1 MKKLLIPLCALLC
14 AACCQKPAE
23 KSVVAVIPQPAEAYL
38 FEGSFDLSGA
48 TFSVSPLLGEAA
60 AARVAEFAQN
70 LSLASGK
77 ESALVKGKAAISFK
91 YEDDLDPEEY
101 EIEVK
106 KKGIEVE
113 ASGLNGCIYAI
124 ETLKQLLPVQIYTSE
139 VAPEAS
145 WSLQC
150 MKIEDKPRF
159 GYRGVHLDCARHFF
173 SVDEVKKYIDV
184 MVMYKLNR
192 LHWHLTDDQGW
203 RFQVDAYPE
212 LTKVGAFR
220 KGTMIGR
227 DWGSCDNVPY
237 GGFYTKDEL
246 RDVVAYAAER
256 GVTIVPEIDMPGHM
270 VAALTSYP
278 ELGCTGGPYEVW
290 TQWGISDD
298 VLCIGN
304 PKTLEFLDTV
314 FDELCDIFPSEY
326 IHIGGDECPKVRWAQ
341 CPKCQAKIA
350 ELNIP
355 EDAPYAKEFYLQ
367 SYVTKHIEEHL
378 AAKGRKIIGWDEI
391 LEGDVSSS
399 ATIMSWRGTKG
410 GEEAVKKGH
419 QVIMTPNSYFY
430 IDYYQTAN
438 PKANREP
445 LGIGGYVSVN
455 KVYSFEPTTDDM
467 TEEQKDLII
476 GCQANLWT
484 EYVAT
489 NEHLEHMLLPRM
501 CALSEVQWC
510 EKDAKDYERF
520 CSILPHSF
528 DIFDA
533 TGYNYAPY
541 FKMHI
546 E

>member
-1 MKKLLIPLCALLC
+1 MRRSVYILAAALML
-14 AACCQKPAE
+14 AACSQPPLQRE
-23 KSVVAVIPQPAEAYL
+23 KAQIYVIPQPAETYMG
-38 FEGSFDLSGA
+38 EGTFDLSGA
-48 TFSVSPLLGEAA
+48 SVSVSRKLGEYAKA
-60 AARVAEFAQN
+60 QVAEFAQN
-70 LSLASGK
+70 LTLCTEKPSK
-77 ESALVKGKAAISFK
+77 LVRSKGAIDFK
-91 YEDDLDPEEY
+91 YNKDLLPEEY
-101 EIEVK
+101 SIDIQQ
-106 KKGIEVE
+106 KGIKVE
-113 ASGLNGCIYAI
+113 ASDLNGCVYAI
-124 ETLKQLLPVQIYTSE
+124 QTLKQLLPVDIYTGRSAE
-139 VAPEAS
+139 FED
-145 WSLQC
+145 WTLKC
-150 MKIEDKPRF
+150 MTIKDKPRF

-184 MVMYKLNR
+184 MVIYKLNR

-278 ELGCTGGPYEVW
+278 ELGCTGGPYDVW

-367 SYVTKHIEEHL
+367 SYVTKHVEEHL

-419 QVIMTPNSYFY
+419 QVIMTPNNYFY
-430 IDYYQTAN
+430 LDYYQTADPVLN
-438 PKANREP
+438 EEP
-445 LGIGGYVSVN
+445 LGIGGYVSLSR
-455 KVYSFEPTTDDM
+455 VYSFEPY
-467 TEEQKDLII
+467 TEEMTPEQRKLII

-484 EYVAT
+484 EYIAT
-489 NEHLEHMLLPRM
+489 PEHLEQMLLPRL

-510 EKDAKDYERF
+510 EADAKNYDRF
-520 CSILPHSF
+520 TSILLHDYS
-528 DIFDA
+528 IFKA
-533 TGYNYAPY
+533 LGYNAARY
-541 FKMHI
+541 F